1 MKDYQVEEWKEI
13 VGRAEHCLKHSSF
26 PIHPIYNDIIVT
38 IAKEMQLMRDF
49 IYEVANEE
57 IDKDYAS
64 FAATALLQQI
74 SE

>member
-1 MKDYQVEEWKEI
+1 MKDYQVAEWEEM
-13 VGRAEHCLKHSSF
+13 VGKAKHHLNHSSC
-26 PIHPIYNDIIVT
+26 PLIEDEIIVT
-38 IAKEMQLMRDF
+38 IAKEMQMMLDF

-57 IDKDYAS
+57 IDIEYAS

>member
-13 VGRAEHCLKHSSF
+13 VGKAKHHLNHSNC
-26 PIHPIYNDIIVT
+26 PLIEDEIIVT
-38 IAKEMQLMRDF
+38 LAKEMQLMLDF
-49 IYEVANEE
+49 ISEIANEE
-57 IDKDYAS
+57 IDSEYAS